1 MSCDLDGGTFRGVTV
16 IPATRRTPVP
26 GGLAT
31 AAAFAWRLL
40 LVLVASYVVAY
51 VLLQVRLV
59 VIPLVLGAA
68 IAALLYKQVD
78 WLDRHRL
85 PRSLSAL
92 LVTLGWTL
100 GLIGAVVMVGMTV
113 SADVDELTAGIS
125 GGLERLRDYLA
136 TLGVDALRL
145 SQLQA
150 SATDALRENQ
160 QSLTTGVLTGAT
172 LVAEF
177 LAGFF
182 LFVVVLFFLLRDGRG
197 IWGWVLD
204 RLPDDKRGSVDA
216 GGRAA
221 LTSLAAYLRGTAI
234 IATVDA
240 VVIGIALALL
250 GVPLVVP
257 LALLVFLGAF
267 IPVVGSSLAGA
278 VAVLVALVSEGPL
291 TALLALAA
299 VVVVQQVEGD
309 VLAPVVFG
317 RALSLHPL
325 VVVVSLTGGAVVG
338 GVLGAAAAVPLVAS
352 GWAVLR
358 ALRPDV
364 SPDPPPQEDEST
376 PV

>member
-1 MSCDLDGGTFRGVTV
+1 VTV
-16 IPATRRTPVP
+16 ARAPRRTAVP

-40 LVLVASYVVAY
+40 LVVAAAYVVGY
-51 VLLQVRLV
+51 VLLRVRLV

-68 IAALLYKQVD
+68 IAALLYTQVD
-78 WLDRHRL
+78 WLHRHRL
-85 PRSLSAL
+85 PRALGAL

-100 GLIGAVVMVGMTV
+100 GLIGALVLVGMTV
-113 SADVDELTAGIS
+113 ADDVDELTAGIS
-125 GGLERLRDYLA
+125 GGLERLREYLA
-136 TLGVDALRL
+136 SLGVDALRL

-150 SATDALRENQ
+150 SATEALRENR
-160 QSLTTGVLTGAT
+160 QSLTTGVVTGAT

-197 IWGWVLD
+197 IWSWVID
-204 RLPDDKRGSVDA
+204 RLPDDKRHPVDA
-216 GGRAA
+216 AGRAA

-234 IATVDA
+234 IASVDA
-240 VVIGIALALL
+240 IVIGIALALL
-250 GVPLVVP
+250 GVPLVLP

-267 IPVVGSSLAGA
+267 IPVVGSSIAGA
-278 VAVLVALVSEGPL
+278 VAVLVALVAQGPV
-291 TALLALAA
+291 TAGLALIA

-338 GVLGAAAAVPLVAS
+338 GVLGAAAAVPLVAA
-352 GWAVLR
+352 GWAVVR

-364 SPDPPPQEDEST
+364 SPDPPPQEDET
-376 PV
+376 APV

>member
-1 MSCDLDGGTFRGVTV
+1 MAAVD
-16 IPATRRTPVP
+16 PPRRTAVP
-26 GGLAT
+26 AGLST
-31 AAAFAWRLL
+31 ASAFAWRLL
-40 LVLVASYVVAY
+40 LVVAASYVVAY
-51 VLLQVRLV
+51 VLLRVRLV

-68 IAALLYKQVD
+68 IAALLYRQVD

-85 PRSLSAL
+85 PRSLAAL

-100 GLIGAVVMVGMTV
+100 GSIGALVLVGMTV
-113 SADVDELTAGIS
+113 SDEVDALVAGIS
-125 GGLERLRDYLA
+125 GGLERLREYLA
-136 TLGVDALRL
+136 SFGVDALRL
-145 SQLQA
+145 SQLQE
-150 SATDALRENQ
+150 SAAEALRENR
-160 QSLTTGVLTGAT
+160 QSLTTGVVTGAT
-172 LVAEF
+172 LLVEVI
-177 LAGFF
+177 AGFF

-197 IWGWVLD
+197 IWAWVLA
-204 RLPDDKRGSVDA
+204 RLPEDKRESTDV

-234 IATVDA
+234 IASVDA

-278 VAVLVALVSEGPL
+278 VAVLVALVAQGPV

-325 VVVVSLTGGAVVG
+325 VVVVALTGGAVVG
-338 GVLGAAAAVPLVAS
+338 GILGAAAAVPLVAA
-352 GWAVLR
+352 GWAVIR
-358 ALRPDV
+358 ALRPEV
-364 SPDPPPQEDEST
+364 SPDPQPQEDEST

>member
-1 MSCDLDGGTFRGVTV
+1 VTFVD
-16 IPATRRTPVP
+16 PPRRTAVP

-40 LVLVASYVVAY
+40 LVIAATYVVAY
-51 VLLQVRLV
+51 VLLRVRLV
-59 VIPLVLGAA
+59 VVPLVLGAA
-68 IAALLYKQVD
+68 IAALLYRQVD

-100 GLIGAVVMVGMTV
+100 GLIGALVLVGMTV
-113 SADVDELTAGIS
+113 SEEVDELTAGIS

-136 TLGVDALRL
+136 GFGVDALRL
-145 SQLQA
+145 SQLQE
-150 SATDALRENQ
+150 SAAQALRDNQ
-160 QSLTTGVLTGAT
+160 QTLTTGVVTGAT
-172 LVAEF
+172 VVAEL

-197 IWGWVLD
+197 IWAWALA
-204 RLPDDKRGSVDA
+204 RLPGDKRDPVDA

-221 LTSLAAYLRGTAI
+221 LTTLAAYLRGTAI
-234 IATVDA
+234 IASVDA

-257 LALLVFLGAF
+257 LAVLVFLGAF

-278 VAVLVALVSEGPL
+278 VAVLVALVSEGPITAGL
-291 TALLALAA
+291 TLAA
-299 VVVVQQVEGD
+299 VVIVQQVEGD

-325 VVVVSLTGGAVVG
+325 VVVVALTGGAVVG
-338 GVLGAAAAVPLVAS
+338 GILGAAASVPLVAAV
-352 GWAVLR
+352 WAVIR
-358 ALRPDV
+358 AVRPEV
-364 SPDPPPQEDEST
+364 SPDPPPQEDEHAAL
-376 PV
+376 

>member
-1 MSCDLDGGTFRGVTV
+1 M
-16 IPATRRTPVP
+16 P

-40 LVLVASYVVAY
+40 LVALAAYVVGWF
-51 VLLQVRLV
+51 LLRVRLV

-68 IAALLYKQVD
+68 IAALLYRQVD

-85 PRSLSAL
+85 PRSLASL

-100 GLIGAVVMVGMTV
+100 GLIAALVLVGMTV
-113 SADVDELTAGIS
+113 SDEVDELTAGIS
-125 GGLERLRDYLA
+125 GGLERLREYLA
-136 TLGVDALRL
+136 GFGIDALRL
-145 SQLQA
+145 SQLQE
-150 SATDALRENQ
+150 SAAQALRDNQ
-160 QSLTTGVLTGAT
+160 QSLTSGVVAGAT
-172 LVAEF
+172 LAFEA

-182 LFVVVLFFLLRDGRG
+182 LFVVILFFLLRDGRG
-197 IWGWVLD
+197 IWSWVLD
-204 RLPDDKRGSVDA
+204 HTPEDKRQPVDD

-221 LTSLAAYLRGTAI
+221 LTTVAAYLRGTAI

-250 GVPLVVP
+250 GVPLVIP
-257 LALLVFLGAF
+257 LAVLVFLGAF
-267 IPVVGSSLAGA
+267 IPLVGSSVAGA
-278 VAVLVALVSEGPL
+278 VAVLVALVSEGPV
-291 TALLALAA
+291 TAVLALAA

-325 VVVVSLTGGAVVG
+325 VVLVSLTAGAVVG
-338 GVLGAAAAVPLVAS
+338 GVLGAAAAVPLVAAA
-352 GWAVLR
+352 WAVVR

-364 SPDPPPQEDEST
+364 SPAPPPQEDEKAA
-376 PV
+376 V

>member
-1 MSCDLDGGTFRGVTV
+1 MTV
-16 IPATRRTPVP
+16 ADPPRRTPVP

-40 LVLVASYVVAY
+40 LVLTATYVVGY
-51 VLLQVRLV
+51 VLLQLRLV
-59 VIPLVLGAA
+59 VIPLVRGAA
-68 IAALLYKQVD
+68 LAALLYPQVD
-78 WLDRHRL
+78 WLERQRL
-85 PRSLSAL
+85 PRSLAAL

-100 GLIGAVVMVGMTV
+100 GLLAGLALVGVTV
-113 SADVDELTAGIS
+113 SDDVDELVAGIS
-125 GGLERLRDYLA
+125 GGLERLREYLDG
-136 TLGVDALRL
+136 LGIDALQL
-145 SQLQA
+145 SRLQA
-150 SATDALRENQ
+150 QATDALRENQ

-172 LVAEF
+172 LVVEF

-197 IWGWVLD
+197 MWSWLLD
-204 RLPDDKRGSVDA
+204 RMPVDKREPVDN

-221 LTSLAAYLRGTAI
+221 LTSLASYLRGTAI
-234 IATVDA
+234 IASVDA

-250 GVPLVVP
+250 GVPLVLP

-278 VAVLVALVSEGPL
+278 VAVLVALVAQGPVTAGL
-291 TALLALAA
+291 ALLA

-309 VLAPVVFG
+309 VLAPIVFG

-338 GVLGAAAAVPLVAS
+338 GVLGAAAAVPLVAA

-358 ALRPDV
+358 AVRPQV